1 MNIEEFR
8 EYCIQKKAVTESF
21 PFDQSVLVFKVHGK
35 IFVLINVDDYDSF
48 NAKCDP
54 ERAIQ
59 LREQHPGIQPGY
71 HMNKRHWNTISLD
84 GSIPDTLIRELIDH
98 SYQQV
103 CAKLPKSIRET
114 L

>member
-35 IFVLINVDDYDSF
+35 IFVLINIDTCENF
-48 NAKCDP
+48 NAKCNP

-59 LREQHPGIQPGY
+59 LRAEYPGIQPGY
-71 HMNKRHWNTISLD
+71 HMNKQHWNTISLD
-84 GSIPDTLIRELIDH
+84 GSVPDSLIRELIDH
-98 SYQQV
+98 SYQLIFD
-103 CAKLPKSIRET
+103 KLPKSIRET
-114 L
+114 S